1 MSQLFE
7 AMQNDTVTTNG
18 MPAYKSSLSKVL
30 DLFFK
35 IGTSRGADI
44 SAVFKDALNE
54 DAELACKVLLYGRDI
69 RGGNGERQ
77 RFRDLLLALVNDF
90 SIPHDLKIKVLDKV
104 PEVGRYD
111 DLHCLTGTAYE
122 HPALTVHLN
131 AIKEG
136 HGLACK
142 WAPRKGPISV
152 KLREMWDVT
161 PKFYRKHIV
170 SHTQVVETQ
179 MCKGQWGEIS
189 YKGVPSVA
197 SKVYAKAFKR
207 QDGERYGAY
216 LESVM
221 NGETTMNAGAI
232 FPHDIYNSSNQGS
245 PQADAQWKSLPNY
258 LEGVDE
264 RIMVVSDV
272 SRSMEGMPMAVSVSL
287 GMYFAERLE
296 GVFKDCLITFS
307 EKPSIFKM
315 KSLTLHQR
323 ILEVSSMNWGMS
335 TNLESV
341 FDLVLDKAVE
351 YGLPAE
357 QLPTKVLIISDMQ
370 FNSAISDSPDRALNM
385 IRKKYEKAGY
395 EMPQLVFW
403 NVNSSDSGNIPVKF
417 NDSGVAL
424 LSGSSPA
431 VIKAC
436 LGADLDPVKVMM
448 KALSDPRY
456 SL

>member
-7 AMQNDTVTTNG
+7 AMQNDTVGTNG
-18 MPAYKSSLSKVL
+18 MSAYKSSLLKNL

-35 IGTSRGADI
+35 IGTSRGSDI
-44 SAVFKDALNE
+44 SDTFGAALGE
-54 DAELACKVLLYGRDI
+54 DVETAAKILLYGRDV

-77 RFRDLLLALVNDF
+77 RFRDLLKALVED
-90 SIPHDLKIKVLDKV
+90 DLVSVAIKAQVIRKT

-111 DLHCLTGTAYE
+111 DLHCLVGTAYE
-122 HPALTVHLN
+122 DFALNVHLDG
-131 AIKEG
+131 IKTG
-136 HGLACK
+136 NGLACK
-142 WAPRKGPISV
+142 WAPRKGPIAL
-152 KLREMWDVT
+152 KLRELWDVT

-170 SHTQVVETQ
+170 NHTQVVETQ
-179 MCKGQWGEIS
+179 MCQGEWGAIS

-207 QDGERYGAY
+207 QDGERYSAY

-221 NGETTMNAGAI
+221 KGETTMNARAI

-258 LEGVDE
+258 LEGVNE

-272 SRSMEGMPMAVSVSL
+272 SGSMSGMPMAVSVSL
-287 GMYFAERLE
+287 GIYFAERLE

-315 KSLTLHQR
+315 KGKTLKDR
-323 ILEVSSMNWGMS
+323 IREIEGMNWGMS

-351 YGLPAE
+351 YKLTAE

-370 FNSAISDSPDRALNM
+370 FNHAISGSQDRALVM
-385 IRKKYEKAGY
+385 IRKKYEAAGY

-417 NDSGVAL
+417 NDNGVAL

-431 VIKAC
+431 VVKAC
-436 LGADLDPVKVMM
+436 LGADIDPMKVMI

>member
-7 AMQNDTVTTNG
+7 AMQNDTVGTNG
-18 MPAYKSSLSKVL
+18 MPAYKSSLSKNL

-35 IGTSRGADI
+35 IGTSRGSDI
-44 SAVFKDALNE
+44 STTFNAAIDEDVETAVKI
-54 DAELACKVLLYGRDI
+54 LLYGRDV

-77 RFRDLLLALVNDF
+77 RFRDLLNVFVENS
-90 SIPHDLKIKVLDKV
+90 SIEPHLKAIVIEKV

-111 DLHCLTGTAYE
+111 DLHCLVGTSFEEY
-122 HPALTVHLN
+122 ALKVHLE
-131 AIKEG
+131 AIKVG
-136 HGLACK
+136 DGLACK
-142 WAPRKGPISV
+142 WAPRKGPIAL
-152 KLREMWDVT
+152 KLREIWGVT

-170 SHTQVVETQ
+170 NHTQVVETQ
-179 MCKGQWGEIS
+179 MCKGEWGEIS

-197 SKVYAKAFKR
+197 SKVYSKAFKR
-207 QDGERYGAY
+207 QDSERYGAY

-221 NGETTMNAGAI
+221 KGETTMNAGAI

-272 SRSMEGMPMAVSVSL
+272 SGSMSGMPMAVSVSL

-307 EKPSIFKM
+307 ERPSIFKM
-315 KSLTLHQR
+315 KGNTLKER
-323 ILEVSSMNWGMS
+323 IREVEHMEWGMS

-341 FDLVLDKAVE
+341 FDLVLGKAVE
-351 YGLPAE
+351 YKLSAE

-370 FNSAISDSPDRALNM
+370 FNHAVSGNPDNALAM
-385 IRKKYEKAGY
+385 IRKKYEAAGY

-436 LGADLDPVKVMM
+436 LGADIDPVKVMM